1 MCVCDGEKEK
11 IGQEKERER
20 EINPWERV
28 LIKFSP
34 LVCVCMLA
42 CACVSR
48 SDTVFLSS
56 VKFG

>member
-48 SDTVFLSS
+48 SDTVF
-56 VKFG
+56 